1 MIKKSKITVVIPSY
15 NHSQFITESIKSV
28 LSQSYKNTKM
38 LVIDDGSTD
47 SSVEVIKGL
56 QNKFSFDFILQEN
69 IGLLKTLNKALSII
83 DTDYLCLLASD
94 DSLTPDYLEKQ
105 MLVFENNPDISLLT
119 GKTLVMGDESK
130 LVKTNSSKLT
140 ECSFSDLFARKIKIP
155 GPGMIFKRADLLAVG
170 GFDESIKIEDF
181 YIQLKLADKGF
192 RVVQNKNAYINY
204 RVHESNTTNNHLLMI
219 EETKKIVDKFSHTKN
234 FKKMQK
240 LWNLKLF
247 AKLCQYAPQEAIS
260 FLPNVYKYFYHPKFL
275 KGIFKLL
282 TQPKS

>member
-1 MIKKSKITVVIPSY
+1 
-15 NHSQFITESIKSV
+15 
-28 LSQSYKNTKM
+28 M